1 MKKDNKITK
10 RGFLK
15 RITALG
21 GVYTGLSFN
30 KHRLTFEPSMSNK
43 DNQSTIKMPMIKF
56 GKHTISKFIV
66 GGNQMAWKLKL
77 GESSYN
83 YYDEW
88 NKDYLPFEDA
98 LNILRMSERN
108 GVNTWQSRGDSHI
121 LHMLFDYRERGGK
134 LYWIGQ
140 TASEVANI
148 PGNIRTIANNGA
160 IGTYHHGSKT
170 DELWEQGQIDRVE
183 ERLKVIRDT
192 GVMVGLGSHI
202 PEVLEYAEEK
212 GWDIDFYMAALR
224 GDENREKMCKFIR
237 QTEKI
242 CLAFKILD
250 AGRRCKTSESTREA
264 FEYALRNIKKNDA
277 IVVGMFLP
285 YHVVDNIRYI
295 KTIWEEINT

>member
-1 MKKDNKITK
+1 MKENKKITK

-15 RITALG
+15 RMTALG
-21 GVYTGLSFN
+21 GVCTVLFIN
-30 KHRLTFEPSMSNK
+30 RHRLMSEPLTVNE
-43 DNQSTIKMPMIKF
+43 DNQSTLEMPMIQF
-56 GKHTISKFIV
+56 GKYKISKLIV
-66 GGNQMAWKLKL
+66 GGNQMAWKIKL

-98 LNILRMSERN
+98 LNILRICERN
-108 GVNTWQSRGDSHI
+108 GINAWQSRGDSHI
-121 LHMLFDYRERGGK
+121 MHMLFDYRNRGGK

-140 TASEVANI
+140 TASEVADVPRNI
-148 PGNIRTIANNGA
+148 KTIASHGA
-160 IGTYHHGSKT
+160 IATYHHGSKT
-170 DELWEQGQIDRVE
+170 DELWRNGEIDKVNE
-183 ERLKVIRDT
+183 MLKVIRDT

-202 PEVLEYAEEK
+202 PEALEYAEEK
-212 GWDIDFYMAALR
+212 DWNIDFYMAALL

-250 AGRRCKTSESTREA
+250 ASRRCKTPESTRKS
-264 FEYALRNIKKNDA
+264 FEYALKNIKKNDA

-285 YHVVDNIRYI
+285 YHVIDNIRYV
-295 KTIWEEINT
+295 KTIFR